1 MENNNSINNLFYSLS
16 KAVERND
23 PEVEKEIRE
32 QLKSSENISEMRYLE
47 GLLMLLGKEAGE
59 LEDPPD
65 IENDPEEYWEE
76 Y

>member
-32 QLKSSENISEMRYLE
+32 QLKSSENISEMRY
-47 GLLMLLGKEAGE
+47 
-59 LEDPPD
+59 
-65 IENDPEEYWEE
+65 
-76 Y
+76 